1 MEEVYLTVKELAE
14 LKGCTERYIRSQ
26 ITKEKI
32 CVIQKNRFIYRSGRY
47 GIQNTCWTIVNKV
60 DTKKRIKKKKLNF
73 K

>member
-32 CVIQKNRFIYRSGRY
+32 CAIQKTGLSTGQGGMEYRIPVS
-47 GIQNTCWTIVNKV
+47 
-60 DTKKRIKKKKLNF
+60 KL
-73 K
+73 